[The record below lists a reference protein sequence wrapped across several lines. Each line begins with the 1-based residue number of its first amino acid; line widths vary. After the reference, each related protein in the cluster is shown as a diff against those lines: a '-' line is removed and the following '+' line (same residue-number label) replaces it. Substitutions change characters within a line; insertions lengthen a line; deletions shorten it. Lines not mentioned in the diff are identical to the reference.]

1 MNNFVSSLKIVIP
14 IFVAITIVAIIFS
27 LTQNEM
33 VEEQVAELESPSEI
47 KNILDKIEMEKLDNE
62 SSDNP
67 YTPKEREWIQS
78 GPFQIDRSEYV
89 LGEKMFVNIMNLNKN
104 DKGMMIF
111 TKIINSTHVFEYKK
125 MSFDGSKPQQNFYLS
140 FDLFEQRGICTAD
153 QLIGDWE
160 LRFVGVNDEYNVL
173 EFEIKSQM
181 VPGTEERFEPVC

>member
-140 FDLFEQRGICTAD
+140 FDLFEKRGICTVD

-160 LRFVGVNDEYNVL
+160 LRFVGVNGEYNSL
-173 EFEIKSQM
+173 EFKIKNQII
-181 VPGTEERFEPVC
+181 PGMEKRFEPVC

>member
-14 IFVAITIVAIIFS
+14 IFVAITIVVIIFN

-140 FDLFEQRGICTAD
+140 FDLFEKRGICTVD

-160 LRFVGVNDEYNVL
+160 LRFVGVNGEYNIL
-173 EFEIKSQM
+173 EFKIKNQII
-181 VPGTEERFEPVC
+181 PGMEERYEPVC